1 MLQPVS
7 RPEMDQSRLRLFQ
20 VDAFTSRLFQG
31 NPAAVCP
38 LSDWLPDA
46 LMQAVAA
53 ENNLSETAFFT
64 GGDGRY
70 RLRWFTP
77 ACEVRLCGHA
87 TLATA
92 FVLWERLGERSASI
106 QFETLSGRLTAVR
119 EDSWIQLDFPLLRAG
134 PVEPP
139 KLLTQSLPVEPGEY
153 LYAGESPESGNFV
166 AIYPDEKTVR
176 SLKPDFA
183 RLAGMK
189 GRGLAATA
197 PGQDCDFVSRYFVP
211 SFGID
216 EDPVTGSTHCIL
228 APLWAARLGK
238 ADLLARQVSRRGG
251 ELRCTVAGARV
262 LLSGQACLY
271 LEGWIRI

>member
-1 MLQPVS
+1 MPQPDS
-7 RPEMDQSRLRLFQ
+7 GPDLENGKLRLFQ

-38 LSDWLPDA
+38 LADWLPDA

-64 GGDGRY
+64 GGGGRY

-92 FVLWERLGERSASI
+92 FVLWELLGEPSAAI
-106 QFETLSGRLTAVR
+106 QFDTLSGRLTATKQ
-119 EDSWIQLDFPLLRAG
+119 DSWIQLDFPLLNPR
-134 PVEPP
+134 PVKPP
-139 KLLTQSLPVEPGEY
+139 QRLVQSLPVQPSEY
-153 LYAGESPESGNFV
+153 FYAGESEDSGNYV
-166 AIYPDEKTVR
+166 AIYPDEQTVR

-183 RLAGMK
+183 QLAGLE
-189 GRGLAATA
+189 GQGLAVTA

-238 ADLLARQVSRRGG
+238 TDLIARQVSPRGG
-251 ELRCTVAGARV
+251 ELRCSVAGSRV

>member
-1 MLQPVS
+1 MPQPDS
-7 RPEMDQSRLRLFQ
+7 GPDLENGKLKLFQ

-38 LSDWLPDA
+38 LADWLPDA
-46 LMQAVAA
+46 LMQAIAA
-53 ENNLSETAFFT
+53 ENNLSETAFFI

-92 FVLWERLGERSASI
+92 FVLWERLGEPSAAI
-106 QFETLSGRLTAVR
+106 QFDTLSGRLTAAKR
-119 EDSWIQLDFPLLRAG
+119 DSWIQLDFPLLNSR

-139 KLLTQSLPVEPGEY
+139 ERLVQSLQVQPSEY
-153 LYAGESPESGNFV
+153 LYAGESEDSGNYV
-166 AIYPDEKTVR
+166 AVYPDEQTVR
-176 SLKPDFA
+176 SLKPDLA
-183 RLAGMK
+183 RLAGME
-189 GRGLAATA
+189 GQGLAVTA
-197 PGQDCDFVSRYFVP
+197 PGLDCDFVSRYFVP
-211 SFGID
+211 SFGVD

-238 ADLLARQVSRRGG
+238 TDLIARQVSPRGG
-251 ELRCTVAGARV
+251 ELRCSVAGSRV